1 MVTGCFNT
9 PLEELSRLKIC
20 RGFAHIENSGFPW
33 YNTVYSKRQQEELN
47 PINMYVGDA
56 ANSEKIP
63 EEAEIYTGLRK

>member
-1 MVTGCFNT
+1 
-9 PLEELSRLKIC
+9 
-20 RGFAHIENSGFPW
+20 
-33 YNTVYSKRQQEELN
+33 VYSKRQQEELN